1 MRIGW
6 IIMSAVVV
14 IAAIGL
20 ALWLGSSPAPTSASD
35 PAPPAD
41 TGLEPLRLA
50 LVPERD
56 IFEQRR
62 RYQRLADYLAER
74 LQHPVEV
81 VTENTY
87 EGVLQD
93 FETDAIDGAFLGSF
107 VSVLAMDRYAA
118 RVLAKPEI
126 AEGITT
132 YQGVIFTLVESPIQ
146 SLEQMA
152 GQSIA
157 MVKGTTA
164 GDLFPIAEMKR
175 LGILSQ
181 AGMPTIRWV
190 GTHDEVI
197 REVIAGNVELGAAKN
212 LRLDAYESA
221 NAGRIRRLATSDPV
235 PNNALLVDAETAE
248 IWGERLQQTLLSM
261 NSHPEGRQVLG
272 EFGALRFVDC
282 APEEY
287 EAVRVMIDLVGADW
301 GAVGVLGP
309 APGGRLET
317 TLTTGE

>member
-1 MRIGW
+1 M
-6 IIMSAVVV
+6 
-14 IAAIGL
+14 
-20 ALWLGSSPAPTSASD
+20 
-35 PAPPAD
+35 
-41 TGLEPLRLA
+41 
-50 LVPERD
+50 PERN

-74 LQHPVEV
+74 LEHPVEV

-93 FETDAIDGAFLGSF
+93 FERDVINGAFLGSF
-107 VSVLAMDRYAA
+107 VSVLAMDRYDA
-118 RVLAKPEI
+118 RVLAKPEM
-126 AEGITT
+126 AEGVAT
-132 YQGVIFTLVESPIQ
+132 YQGVIFTLVESPIH

-164 GDLFPIAEMKR
+164 ADLFPIAEMKR
-175 LGILSQ
+175 LGILNQ

-197 REVIAGNVELGAAKN
+197 REVVAGNVTLGAAKN
-212 LRLDAYESA
+212 LRLNAYESV
-221 NAGRIRRLATSDPV
+221 NEGRIRRLATSDPV
-235 PNNALLVDAETAE
+235 PNNALVLDAETAE
-248 IWGERLQQTLLSM
+248 IWGARLRQALLSM
-261 NSHPEGRQVLG
+261 DSHAEGRQVLG

-287 EAVRVMIDLVGADW
+287 QAVRVMIDLLGADW
-301 GAVGVLGP
+301 GAVGVRGP
-309 APGGRLET
+309 APDGSLDT